1 MGVLPDLQIDYA
13 KETERICSFIDAFV
27 RDRGAGGIVLGL
39 SGGLD
44 SSVVAALCARAL
56 TPGRVYALLLP
67 ERDSSPESVEDAKR
81 HATLLGIE
89 HDVQDLTSALS
100 ELKCYESGA
109 SDLVRFRGGTRA
121 AVKLFPNFARKGFVA
136 NLEGGG
142 GKQFQEF
149 LAFHRIKHRLRM
161 VAVYR
166 EAERRNMAA
175 ASCANRTEFE
185 TGFFVRYGDDA
196 GDIAPIKHLF
206 KTQVF
211 GIGRELGL
219 PEEILKKKPSPDLFA
234 GMKDEEVM
242 GISYRELDGILFGLS
257 QGLTNEEIIKGFSVR
272 SKTIGYVKEIKK
284 HSDRLR
290 TPPVSLME

>member
-1 MGVLPDLQIDYA
+1 MGVLPDLEINYLEEA
-13 KETERICSFIDAFV
+13 ERICSFIHEFV
-27 RDRGAGGIVLGL
+27 RKRGAAGVVLGL

-67 ERDSSPESVEDAKR
+67 ERDSSPESVEDARR
-81 HATLLGIE
+81 HAKMLGIE

-109 SDLVRFRGGTRA
+109 SDLVRFRGGTRT
-121 AVKLFPNFARKGFVA
+121 AVKLFPNLARKGFIA
-136 NLEGGG
+136 NLDGGG

-166 EAERRNMAA
+166 EAERRNMVA

-242 GISYRELDGILFGLS
+242 GISYSELDGILYGLS
-257 QGLTNEEIIKGFSVR
+257 KGMTDEAIVKDFDVH
-272 SKTIGYVKEIKK
+272 SKTIKYVKEIKK

-290 TPPVSLME
+290 TPPVSLLV